1 MFNNQHVLSA
11 RHYFWRAYDQIDNI
25 FTPRDAWGLFK
36 IAAYAETIG
45 WSLLITGIVFKKF
58 SWPLHDWI
66 LPLAGS
72 LHGLVFIFYV
82 LIVLFAH
89 RSMNWRFRHFVV
101 AEVLGNVPFGAL
113 VFERYIIKKR
123 DALDQRRRRQKVA
136 STVSI
141 VRGSS
146 S

>member
-1 MFNNQHVLSA
+1 MQERILNHRYTYTA
-11 RHYFWRAYDQIDNI
+11 KTHFWWAYDQIDNI
-25 FTPRDAWGLFK
+25 FTPREAWGLFK

-58 SWPLHDWI
+58 TWPLHDWI

-72 LHGLVFIFYV
+72 FHGLVFIFYV

-89 RSMNWRFRHFVV
+89 RSMNWRFRHFVI

-113 VFERYIIKKR
+113 AFEKWIINKR
-123 DALDQRRRRQKVA
+123 AHLEKQR
-136 STVSI
+136 S
-141 VRGSS
+141 
-146 S
+146 